1 MSGSV
6 NRVILVGNL
15 GKDPEVREFP
25 DGTKQAKFPLATSE
39 SYKNKNGDPVENTE
53 WHNLVLRRRLAEIA
67 QLYLKK
73 GNKIYV
79 EGRIKSRSWEQEGQ
93 KRYITEIEVDQM
105 TMLESKKAD
114 GSDSGPSSSGRATE
128 PDMPF

>member
-25 DGTKQAKFPLATSE
+25 DGTKQAKVSLATSE
-39 SYKNKNGDPVENTE
+39 SYKNKNGEPVESTE
-53 WHNLVLRRRLAEIA
+53 WHNLVFRRRLAEIV

-73 GNKIYV
+73 GHKIYV
-79 EGRIKSRSWEQEGQ
+79 EGRIKSRSWEQDGQ
-93 KRYITEIEVDQM
+93 KRYTTEIEVDQL
-105 TMLESKKAD
+105 TMLESKKTD
-114 GSDSGPSSSGRATE
+114 SYSQGTPPSGSPTE
-128 PDMPF
+128 HDVPF